1 MKNKIEEKILF
12 LESVLKEVQKDYDAI
27 ERTTVDIENDYGI
40 EELIYTSQIK
50 ILKQILKEL
59 QQ

>member
-1 MKNKIEEKILF
+1 MKKKIEEKILF
-12 LESVLKEVQKDYDAI
+12 LESVLKEVQKDYNAI

-40 EELIYTSQIK
+40 EKLIYTSQIK
-50 ILKQILKEL
+50 ILKQILKES